1 MSDTK
6 EFIKEIQLTPYE
18 GSILN
23 KPVRGRGNIQS
34 LIRKLQLQLAY
45 NNKLKLTQKDI
56 DAIFHYHNKPTT
68 TRTTVIVYHSTMPEG
83 YYKARLDVVAT
94 YLTEQAHTI
103 KLEE

>member
-6 EFIKEIQLTPYE
+6 EFIKEIQLTSYE
-18 GSILN
+18 ALILN

-34 LIRKLQLQLAY
+34 LIRKLQLQLSY

-68 TRTTVIVYHSTMPEG
+68 RTTVIAYHSTMPEG

-94 YLTEQAHTI
+94 YLEAQAHTI
-103 KLEE
+103 KLED

>member
-18 GSILN
+18 GSILS

-56 DAIFHYHNKPTT
+56 DNIFHYHNKPA
-68 TRTTVIVYHSTMPEG
+68 TRTNVLVYHSTMPES